1 MSHTC
6 RHSTCI
12 GVKRG
17 ERKRMPLPYSGA
29 ALFAGGADEFVRMAP
44 ASSLT
49 AHVGA
54 HLNLDKSEL
63 PAEYR
68 VADAT
73 IFG

>member
-1 MSHTC
+1 
-6 RHSTCI
+6 
-12 GVKRG
+12 
-17 ERKRMPLPYSGA
+17 MPLPYSGA